1 MRDLGVGEIGVFRR
15 RPNAQCHT
23 PSRILH
29 GIWAV
34 GRLRGGLRGGLW
46 VAGWVVVCVAERA
59 WRRGDES
66 TGMMQ
71 RGAVES
77 RPAAPSPRSS
87 FAAASAR
94 ASSIGSLGALLEESS
109 SS

>member
-1 MRDLGVGEIGVFRR
+1 MPEALQARR
-15 RPNAQCHT
+15 AAGGLLVNVPKGA
-23 PSRILH
+23 
-29 GIWAV
+29 
-34 GRLRGGLRGGLW
+34 GRLALDNLAVLQTGR
-46 VAGWVVVCVAERA
+46 
-59 WRRGDES
+59 S
-66 TGMMQ
+66 TIGMMQ